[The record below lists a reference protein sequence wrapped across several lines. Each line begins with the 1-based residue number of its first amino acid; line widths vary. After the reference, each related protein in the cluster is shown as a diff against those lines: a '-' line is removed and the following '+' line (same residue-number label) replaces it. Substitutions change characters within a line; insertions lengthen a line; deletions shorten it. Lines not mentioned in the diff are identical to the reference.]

1 MKAAWT
7 LFRNS
12 SISPMTN
19 IPKDLAIA
27 QGRRGLPGIKGG
39 WRPRSCLADTGDD
52 NGHDHDRGGD
62 NDDDEND
69 DNDYDRGDEQ

>member
-1 MKAAWT
+1 
-7 LFRNS
+7 
-12 SISPMTN
+12 MTN

-39 WRPRSCLADTGDD
+39 WRPRSCLADPGDD
-52 NGHDHDRGGD
+52 IGHDDRDHNGN
-62 NDDDEND
+62 NDDDDND